1 VNSPFEEMA
10 RRFAEAF
17 CREEQDRGGR
27 LPNHWGAMAR
37 EFLEASNT
45 PGDPRWRE
53 LLARLSDR
61 TGLSRQECLMRILEM
76 SKW

>member
-1 VNSPFEEMA
+1 MNSPFEEMA

-37 EFLEASNT
+37 EFLAACD
-45 PGDPRWRE
+45 GHDPRCQV
-53 LLARLSDR
+53 LLTRLSER
-61 TGLSRQECLMRILEM
+61 TGLTGFDCLMRILEM